1 LSDIYDELLNLRQ
14 SGGSGVLVTVVDTSG
29 SVPQDPGAK
38 LLLTSTGDVFGT
50 VGGGSL
56 ESEAIKTAREALKKR
71 RSVLKQYSLGERGN
85 SLGAVELGMICGG
98 SATLFYEYLGATDH
112 FYIFGAGHVGKAL
125 LYHLR
130 SRDALITMIDSRE
143 DMLER
148 PDGAVKIHIPDYTD
162 ILKKLTVPDG
172 SYIIIATHSHD
183 SDLEVLKC
191 VYSSSWNPAYVG
203 VIASRRKAGTMLK
216 KLLDEVGK
224 GIDLSNLYMPI
235 GLDLGGRSV
244 DEIAISIIA
253 EIQGLKYG
261 KNNLNHMKNREE
273 KK

>member
-1 LSDIYDELLNLRQ
+1 LSDIYDELLNLRR
-14 SGGSGVLVTVVDTSG
+14 SGGSGVLVTIVDTSG

-38 LLLTSTGDVFGT
+38 LLLTPTGDVIGT
-50 VGGGSL
+50 VGGGTL
-56 ESEAIKTAREALKKR
+56 ESEAIETAREVIKKKK
-71 RSVLKQYSLGERGN
+71 SVLQKYSLGERGN

-143 DMLER
+143 DMLEGTE
-148 PDGAVKIHIPDYTD
+148 GATKIHVPDYSD
-162 ILKKLTVPDG
+162 IPKKLNVPDG

-183 SDLEVLKC
+183 SDFEALKYA
-191 VYSSSWNPAYVG
+191 YSSSWNPAYVG

-216 KLLDEVGK
+216 KLKEEVGK